1 MRNFVKLDTAPLN
14 SPLSL
19 FSASCHP
26 QTVKHC
32 NENPLS
38 CHPFPPKLLPTCE
51 NIGLQSRLHPI
62 HAPRCTPPSPKSHV
76 IPPGPHSSTA
86 QKPRNIN
93 DPISNS
99 ETFSRE
105 LRAKLLSCTTVPGAP
120 RPGPSRSLRGLA
132 AVPVGGGRA
141 RTSTRTPDRRPTRGL
156 RGLADTTQHRRRRRC
171 GGRRQ
176 DQDTHARPIGGRRG
190 ACGARPRCR
199 RAAAGPGRASRST
212 TPSRRLACGDLAGGP
227 PPTGTHSGPAHSGR
241 PRGGRKSG
249 GPQQAVPRAAAAQ

>member
-1 MRNFVKLDTAPLN
+1 MRNFSKLDTTPPN
-14 SPLSL
+14 SPLSP
-19 FSASCHP
+19 FSALCHP
-26 QTVKHC
+26 QTVKHY

-132 AVPVGGGRA
+132 
-141 RTSTRTPDRRPTRGL
+141 GL
-156 RGLADTTQHRRRRRC
+156 RDNAPGHTPATRRRRC
-171 GGRRQ
+171 GGRRR
-176 DQDTHARPIGGRRG
+176 D
-190 ACGARPRCR
+190 R
-199 RAAAGPGRASRST
+199 RARAGFEIDHSERSSRVAISRAAGPDGARNTSGATSNT
-212 TPSRRLACGDLAGGP
+212 GDLA
-227 PPTGTHSGPAHSGR
+227 R
-241 PRGGRKSG
+241 PQ
-249 GPQQAVPRAAAAQ
+249 PQQAAPRAAAAQ

>member
-1 MRNFVKLDTAPLN
+1 MRNFAKLDTTPPN
-14 SPLSL
+14 SPLSP
-19 FSASCHP
+19 FSALCHP
-26 QTVKHC
+26 QTVKHY

-156 RGLADTTQHRRRRRC
+156 RGLAGLRDDAPGHTPATRRRRC
-171 GGRRQ
+171 GGRRR
-176 DQDTHARPIGGRRG
+176 D
-190 ACGARPRCR
+190 R
-199 RAAAGPGRASRST
+199 RARAGFDIDHSERSSRVAISRAAGPDGARNTSGATSNT
-212 TPSRRLACGDLAGGP
+212 GDLAGP
-227 PPTGTHSGPAHSGR
+227 Q
-241 PRGGRKSG
+241 
-249 GPQQAVPRAAAAQ
+249 PQQAVPRAAAAQ

>member
-1 MRNFVKLDTAPLN
+1 MRNFAKLDTTPPN
-14 SPLSL
+14 SPLSP
-19 FSASCHP
+19 FSALCHP
-26 QTVKHC
+26 QTVKHY

-120 RPGPSRSLRGLA
+120 RPGP
-132 AVPVGGGRA
+132 
-141 RTSTRTPDRRPTRGL
+141 TRGL
-156 RGLADTTQHRRRRRC
+156 RGLAGLRDDAPGHTPATRRRRC
-171 GGRRQ
+171 GGRRR
-176 DQDTHARPIGGRRG
+176 D
-190 ACGARPRCR
+190 R
-199 RAAAGPGRASRST
+199 RARAGFEIDHSERSSRVAISRAAGPDGARNTSGATSNT
-212 TPSRRLACGDLAGGP
+212 GDLAGP
-227 PPTGTHSGPAHSGR
+227 Q
-241 PRGGRKSG
+241 
-249 GPQQAVPRAAAAQ
+249 PQQAAPRAAAAQ

>member
-1 MRNFVKLDTAPLN
+1 M
-14 SPLSL
+14 
-19 FSASCHP
+19 
-26 QTVKHC
+26 
-32 NENPLS
+32 
-38 CHPFPPKLLPTCE
+38 
-51 NIGLQSRLHPI
+51 
-62 HAPRCTPPSPKSHV
+62 
-76 IPPGPHSSTA
+76 TA
-86 QKPRNIN
+86 QKPLNIN

-120 RPGPSRSLRGLA
+120 RPGPPRGLRGLAAVPVGGGRARTSTRTPDRRPPRGLRGLA

-176 DQDTHARPIGGRRG
+176 GQGGPRDRPL
-190 ACGARPRCR
+190 
-199 RAAAGPGRASRST
+199 RAK
-212 TPSRRLACGDLAGGP
+212 LACGDLAGGP
-227 PPTGTHSGPAHSGR
+227 PPTGTHSGPAHSGK